1 MNWTIKL
8 RGSIL
13 VNGSPPFLPYLA
25 LICLNHWNANRGK
38 CVPPQWWKSAGDC
51 SMCSSFFLFTYHS
64 AFCWNDKLTL
74 SPILFLS
81 FCPWDNVPYFRLQP
95 CTRHHRPSDGI
106 VVSKTPILYRIS
118 IQKSSAKL
126 SQFVSRNILSRDKM
140 SQLLVACGL
149 VLGACGFFY
158 FLEPVIFVWH
168 ALAKITDPRSSL
180 PVLKQGWTYSPLD
193 QGSVPCCAHPSRD
206 FNWSQIHC
214 ADDHLHLSQWIRDQA
229 GACTIGAV

>member
-1 MNWTIKL
+1 MENVCRPNDGRAPEIA
-8 RGSIL
+8 
-13 VNGSPPFLPYLA
+13 PCA
-25 LICLNHWNANRGK
+25 L
-38 CVPPQWWKSAGDC
+38 
-51 SMCSSFFLFTYHS
+51 
-64 AFCWNDKLTL
+64 
-74 SPILFLS
+74 LS
-81 FCPWDNVPYFRLQP
+81 FYLHTTQLFAEMISLLYHPYCFSLSVSEHFGASSYLRLGLARLSISFE
-95 CTRHHRPSDGI
+95 TYLRFY
-106 VVSKTPILYRIS
+106 SKTPILYRIS